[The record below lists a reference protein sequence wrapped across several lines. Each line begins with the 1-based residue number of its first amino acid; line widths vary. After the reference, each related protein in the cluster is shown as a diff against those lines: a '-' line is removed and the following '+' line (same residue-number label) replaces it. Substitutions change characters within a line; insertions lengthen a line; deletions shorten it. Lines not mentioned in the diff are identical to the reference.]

1 MKRHLIAAS
10 FVAAGLL
17 GGLVQPAFAQSS
29 GASARPSVVIVHG
42 AFADGSDWAKVVARL
57 QAKGVQ
63 VTAVQNPLES
73 LAGDVAAANRAID
86 NQPGKVVL
94 VGHSWGGTV
103 ITEAGKH
110 DKVASLVYVAAFAPD
125 AGQSV
130 ASVTKGQPAAPG
142 NDSIGADSHG
152 WLSLSPAG
160 LARDF
165 AQDVPAEQARVMAAT
180 QGPIKASAFGEPV
193 STAAW
198 KTKPSWFIV
207 ANQDRM
213 ILPALQRSMAQKIGA
228 MVTEVSSSHVPQ
240 QSRPDDVAKVIL
252 DAVASVK

>member
-1 MKRHLIAAS
+1 MKRHIIAAS
-10 FVAAGLL
+10 LLAAGLL
-17 GGLVQPAFAQSS
+17 A
-29 GASARPSVVIVHG
+29 GASSQAQAAQPSVVIVHG
-42 AFADGSDWAKVVARL
+42 AFADGSDWAKVVALL

-63 VTAVQNPLES
+63 VQAVQNPLES

-103 ITEAGKH
+103 ITEAGKN
-110 DKVASLVYVAAFAPD
+110 DKVASLVYVAAFAPE

-130 ASVTKGQPAAPG
+130 ATLTEGTPKAPG
-142 NDSIGADSHG
+142 SDSIAADSHG
-152 WLSLSPAG
+152 WLSLSAKG

-180 QGPIKASAFGEPV
+180 QGPIKASAFAEPV
-193 STAAW
+193 SVAAW
-198 KTKPSWFIV
+198 KTKPSYFV
-207 ANQDRM
+207 VSQQDRM
-213 ILPALQRSMAQKIGA
+213 ILPALQRQMAARIKA
-228 MVTEVSSSHVPQ
+228 KVTELPASHVPQ
-240 QSRPDDVAKVIL
+240 QSRPADVAQVIL